1 MKHKMAAWLRALLSV
16 GLLATLI
23 FAAGLISPPGKDPAA
38 ASPVVLDAP
47 AGPQVFLPA
56 IFRPAEPTPA
66 PVPPP
71 GTIQVFDA
79 DGVERDLAWLQ
90 DKYGDFI
97 IQPAA
102 EGDGPVYR
110 IAALREQVDI
120 DAALKVHIL
129 DEERAPLASIPVAW
143 YWPDAPA
150 DPDCGPLGGVLPDMF
165 EGRCEEAATGL
176 DGLTHFFMGNGAG
189 YSPELGQIGPHA
201 VWVYGATKRSDL
213 ILGLGMLAGTAN
225 DHFNVEYR
233 LEGGEAVPP
242 TPTPSPT
249 PPPPPPPPSSCGG
262 TWDPRLDALGVTL
275 EPAQRAPG
283 ESYWCL
289 YEARWADAQEAAG
302 LHHIYLDA
310 VDAWGNR
317 IVGQEMVV
325 EWPGGSVTV
334 IIEDKPP
341 PEYGANF
348 PMDNVLGSYSARVGG
363 SQPSDR
369 IAGMGLGTPEEPDF
383 TIHTC
388 FYLTFKWVP

>member
-1 MKHKMAAWLRALLSV
+1 MKHKMAAWLRALLSI
-16 GLLATLI
+16 GLLAALI
-23 FAAGLISPPGKDPAA
+23 FAAGLISPPGNDPAA
-38 ASPVVLDAP
+38 ASPVVLDEP
-47 AGPQVFLPA
+47 ADPQVFLPA
-56 IFRPAEPTPA
+56 IFRPVEPTPA

-90 DKYGDFI
+90 DKYGEFT

-110 IAALREQVDI
+110 IAALREQVDA

-129 DEERAPLASIPVAW
+129 DEERAPLAGIPVAW

-150 DPDCGPLGGVLPDMF
+150 DPGCGPLGGVLPGMA
-165 EGRCEEAATGL
+165 EGRCEQAATGL
-176 DGLTHFFMGNGAG
+176 DGLTHFFMGDGAR

-201 VWVYGATKRSDL
+201 VWVYGVTTRSDL
-213 ILGLGMLAGTAN
+213 ILGLGMLDAPTN

-233 LEGGEAVPP
+233 LEGGDAVPP
-242 TPTPSPT
+242 TPI
-249 PPPPPPPPSSCGG
+249 PPPPSSCDG

-275 EPAQRAPG
+275 EPAQRAEG

-289 YEARWADAQEAAG
+289 YEARWADPEEAAG

-317 IVGQEMVV
+317 VLGQEMVV

-341 PEYGANF
+341 PEYGANVA
-348 PMDNVLGSYSARVGG
+348 MYQTLGSYSARVGG

-369 IAGMGLGTPEEPDF
+369 IVGMGLGTPEEPYL